1 MRKNKMICLLLCV
14 MFILGLMPVKAKAD
28 IGPKPSVT
36 VTIRGLEDE
45 VYYATL
51 LSKHKSTGPASVYD
65 GSYARYKSGD
75 EGYDIWQKF
84 VAYEDS
90 DGYYF
95 LQEFWNC
102 SDKNEFRWGYYPP
115 TPFKILLYFPEQDAF
130 IVSGIYERYAF
141 DTYYSVDL
149 QGLHIESVTVDE
161 TIIAEKCY
169 DYSEELINL
178 AVRIAATIL
187 IELVIAL
194 LFGLRTRKQLL
205 LLTGVNVFTQVVLNV
220 LLNIV
225 NYNKG
230 HYAFVFYYILLELL
244 VFVIE
249 ALVYAVML
257 TRISNGQTG
266 KGKVVFYAFAANA
279 ASFGLGLWLAQVVP
293 GIF

>member
-1 MRKNKMICLLLCV
+1 MRKIKMICFLLGV
-14 MFILGLMPVKAKAD
+14 MLILGLLPVNVKAD

-36 VTIRGLEDE
+36 VTIDGLENE

-51 LSKHKSTGPASVYD
+51 LSKHKSTGPASAYD

-90 DGYYF
+90 DDFYF

-102 SDKNEFRWGYYPP
+102 SGKNEFRWGYYPP
-115 TPFKILLYFPEQDAF
+115 SPFKILLYFPEQDVF
-130 IVSGIYERYAF
+130 VVSDIYERYAF
-141 DTYYSVDL
+141 DTYYAVDL
-149 QGLHIESVTVDE
+149 EGLQIESVTAD
-161 TIIAEKCY
+161 TLLTAEKCY

-187 IELVIAL
+187 IELVTAL
-194 LFGLRTRKQLL
+194 LFGIRSKKQLL
-205 LLTGVNVFTQVVLNV
+205 LLTGVNAFTQVVLNV

-230 HYAFVFYYILLELL
+230 YYAFVFYYILLELL

-249 ALVYAVML
+249 AVIYGVVLTKFSDGQIGRRKAICYAL
-257 TRISNGQTG
+257 
-266 KGKVVFYAFAANA
+266 AANA
-279 ASFGLGLWLAQVVP
+279 VSFGLGLWLAQVIP